1 MREARN
7 RVAANCFEPLEN
19 AVSSYVLEQEID
31 WARGYVHSV
40 FRTSLNVEVNGFL
53 LHIGGASSPLSC
65 CGANVPADVLE
76 AALARSRTGDR
87 AIVRQGVL
95 SVYDIEGVWSIDLH
109 ELEVKSLSVASPI
122 AFGRLAALERELD
135 ELGLEGRIGLARD
148 DRFDEVVRLL
158 ERSEPCDEEYQAA
171 IGFLLGR
178 GLGLTP
184 SGDDVLVGYGI
195 ALWMQGRARRFARV
209 LDGMLKGQTTDVS
222 ASYLRAMVAGHA
234 NQGYCEL
241 GEAAAAG
248 ESARV
253 SQALAGLQRV
263 GHTSGNDGLFGF
275 AVGLRSGA
283 LA

>member
-7 RVAANCFEPLEN
+7 RVVANCFEPLEN

-31 WARGYVHSV
+31 WAHGHVHSV
-40 FRTSLNVEVNGFL
+40 FRTSLNVELNGFL
-53 LHIGGASSPLSC
+53 FHIGSADSPLSC
-65 CGANVPADVLE
+65 CGANVSTGALE
-76 AALARSRTGDR
+76 VALARSRTGDR

-109 ELEVKSLSVASPI
+109 ELEVESLSVASPI
-122 AFGRLAALERELD
+122 AFGRLAALGRELD
-135 ELGLEGRIGLARD
+135 ELGLESKLGLARD
-148 DRFDEVVRLL
+148 GRFDEVVRLL
-158 ERSEPCDEEYQAA
+158 EQGEPRDVEYRRA

-195 ALWMQGRARRFARV
+195 ALWMQGRARKYVRV
-209 LDGMLKGQTTDVS
+209 LGDVLEGQTTDVS
-222 ASYLRAMVAGHA
+222 ASYLRAMVAGYA

-248 ESARV
+248 ESERV
-253 SQALAGLQRV
+253 SQALEGLQRV

-275 AVGLRSGA
+275 AMGLRSGA
-283 LA
+283 CA